1 MNKKKSRVDR
11 DSHSR
16 NAYEALK
23 SSLKKSVAVQ
33 EDKLIE
39 LIRTVSETYNDVERE
54 LNVLR
59 QEATYHGD
67 KILLEIINRV
77 EKRFALE
84 KGSLPLK

>member
-1 MNKKKSRVDR
+1 MNEKISGLHR
-11 DSHSR
+11 DIYR
-16 NAYEALK
+16 MNDYEAFK
-23 SSLKKSVAVQ
+23 SNIKKLIADH

-39 LIRTVSETYNDVERE
+39 LIRSVSETYNDVERE

-77 EKRFALE
+77 EIRFALE

>member
-1 MNKKKSRVDR
+1 MNEKKSRLDR
-11 DSHSR
+11 DNYRR
-16 NAYEALK
+16 NAYEEFK
-23 SSLKKSVAVQ
+23 SNFKKLIADH
-33 EDKLIE
+33 EDELIE

-54 LNVLR
+54 LNALR

-77 EKRFALE
+77 EMRFTLE